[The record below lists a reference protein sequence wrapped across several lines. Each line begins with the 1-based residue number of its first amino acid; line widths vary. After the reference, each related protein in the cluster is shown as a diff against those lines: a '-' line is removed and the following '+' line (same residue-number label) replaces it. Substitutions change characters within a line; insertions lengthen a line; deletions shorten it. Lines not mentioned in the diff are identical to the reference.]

1 MFHVKHLGQHIEDD
15 ATLIIVLQNVS
26 HETLILMLTNLI
38 YECRLISR
46 VHILERQDY
55 ITMATKSTRK
65 AVTKTTTKS
74 TTETKAT
81 AKISNKNATTKTMT
95 KSATKEVKPATKDTV
110 KAAAKET
117 KKTKEVK
124 PVPAKK
130 AASKFGLG
138 KGMGALIPTSE
149 PIVAAPKEEKPVKE
163 TVVVNAETMVNINMI
178 EPNPNQPRKKFDEDA
193 LGELAESI
201 KLHGLIQPIL
211 VQKKD
216 KMYQIIAGERRWRA
230 CRLAK
235 LKEVPVIVKEL
246 SENEQY
252 EVALIENIQREDLN
266 DIEEAY
272 AYKALIEEF
281 NLKQDEVAERVSK
294 SRVAVTNSLRLLKLD
309 NRVQNLVVNGLITGG
324 HARALLGITDGN
336 LQYDTA
342 TRIIDEKLSVRE
354 TEKLVKQLNN
364 HTEKI
369 VRKRSADSDAVYS
382 QYEENLRSILG
393 SRVEIKQNGQNK
405 GKIVIEF
412 SSADEFEKIFDII
425 KR

>member
-1 MFHVKHLGQHIEDD
+1 
-15 ATLIIVLQNVS
+15 
-26 HETLILMLTNLI
+26 
-38 YECRLISR
+38 
-46 VHILERQDY
+46 
-55 ITMATKSTRK
+55 MATKSTK
-65 AVTKTTTKS
+65 KTTTKTTAKPAAASKPS
-74 TTETKAT
+74 TKTAAKAT
-81 AKISNKNATTKTMT
+81 SKNTAT
-95 KSATKEVKPATKDTV
+95 KSAVKETAKAATKTVKDEKPALV
-110 KAAAKET
+110 
-117 KKTKEVK
+117 
-124 PVPAKK
+124 KK
-130 AASKFGLG
+130 AAPKFGLG

-149 PIVAAPKEEKPVKE
+149 PIVPVAPKAEKPVKE
-163 TVVVNAETMVNINMI
+163 TVIVNAETMVNINMI

-309 NRVQNLVVNGLITGG
+309 TRVQNLVVNGLITGG

-354 TEKLVKQLNN
+354 TEKLVKQLTN

-369 VRKRSADSDAVYS
+369 VRKRSAESDAVYS